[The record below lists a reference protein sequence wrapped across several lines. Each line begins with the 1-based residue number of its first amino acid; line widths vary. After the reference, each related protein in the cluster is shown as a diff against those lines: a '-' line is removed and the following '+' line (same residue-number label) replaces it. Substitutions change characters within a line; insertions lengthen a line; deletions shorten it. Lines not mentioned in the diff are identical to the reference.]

1 MPSACDD
8 ATVLNRVTD
17 KTSFYVWHD
26 ATKNMLDN
34 SPNDVTL
41 KTLEKQIID
50 TISCVQNEIRAKRS
64 LPNSNYTLQEE
75 IITLQ
80 NTLSD
85 LTDDVRTAKD
95 RAQSIT
101 NLNQKVNQTESW
113 FPIGRPLQQ
122 SSLFILVA
130 LSIFFTM
137 MFIGLMASYFGFEL
151 NLSWVPGPPQVGQG
165 GLGSIFSLV
174 YNWSNPLTLALAT
187 SLIVTLSI
195 ITWSSTK
202 TS

>member
-1 MPSACDD
+1 MPSACND

-17 KTSFYVWHD
+17 QSRFYAWHD
-26 ATKNMLDN
+26 ATKNMLDA

-41 KTLEKQIID
+41 KSLEKQIVD
-50 TISCVQNEIRAKRS
+50 TISCVQDQIRAKRS

-75 IITLQ
+75 VVTLQ
-80 NTLSD
+80 KELND
-85 LTDDVRTAKD
+85 LTDNVNTAKD

-122 SSLFILVA
+122 GSLFALVA

-137 MFIGLMASYFGFEL
+137 MFIGLSASYFGFEL
-151 NLSWVPGPPQVGQG
+151 NLSWVPGPPQVRQG
-165 GLGSIFSLV
+165 FFASIFNIL
-174 YNWSNPLTLALAT
+174 YNLSNPLTLALGS
-187 SLIVTLSI
+187 SLIITLSI
-195 ITWSSTK
+195 ITWLK

>member
-1 MPSACDD
+1 MPSACND

-17 KTSFYVWHD
+17 QSRFYAWHD

-50 TISCVQNEIRAKRS
+50 TISCVQDQIRAKRS

-75 IITLQ
+75 VVTLQ
-80 NTLSD
+80 KELND
-85 LTDDVRTAKD
+85 LTDNVNTAKD

-122 SSLFILVA
+122 GSLFALVA

-137 MFIGLMASYFGFEL
+137 MFIGLSASYFGFEL
-151 NLSWVPGPPQVGQG
+151 NLSWVPGPPQVRQG
-165 GLGSIFSLV
+165 FFASIFNIL
-174 YNWSNPLTLALAT
+174 YNLSNPLTLALAS
-187 SLIVTLSI
+187 SLIITLSI
-195 ITWSSTK
+195 ITWLK

>member
-8 ATVLNRVTD
+8 ATVLHRVRD
-17 KTSFYVWHD
+17 KTAFYVWHD
-26 ATKNMLDN
+26 ATKNMLDS

-50 TISCVQNEIRAKRS
+50 TISCVQHEIRAKRS

-75 IITLQ
+75 VVDLQ
-80 NTLSD
+80 TKLNS
-85 LTDDVRTAKD
+85 LTADVNTAKD

-101 NLNQKVNQTESW
+101 NLNEKVNQTESW

-122 SSLFILVA
+122 SSLFILVG

-137 MFIGLMASYFGFEL
+137 MFIGLSASYFGFEL
-151 NLSWVPGPPQVGQG
+151 NLSWVPGPPQVRQG
-165 GLGSIFSLV
+165 LWGYISTLI
-174 YNWSNPLTLALAT
+174 YNWTNPLTLALVS
-187 SLIVTLSI
+187 SLIITLSI
-195 ITWSSTK
+195 ITWLRTK
-202 TS
+202 NS

>member
-8 ATVLNRVTD
+8 ATVLHRVTD
-17 KTSFYVWHD
+17 QTAFYAWHD
-26 ATKNMLDN
+26 TTKNMLDN

-50 TISCVQNEIRAKRS
+50 TISCVQHEIRSKRS

-75 IITLQ
+75 VVALQ
-80 NTLSD
+80 TKLNG
-85 LTDDVRTAKD
+85 LTDDVHTAKE

-122 SSLFILVA
+122 GSLLALVA

-137 MFIGLMASYFGFEL
+137 MFIGLMAIYFGVEL
-151 NLSWVPGPPQVGQG
+151 NLSWVPGPPQVRQG
-165 GLGSIFSLV
+165 LWGSISGLI
-174 YNWSNPLTLALAT
+174 YNWSNPLTLALAS
-187 SLIVTLSI
+187 SLLITLAI
-195 ITWSSTK
+195 LTWLRTK